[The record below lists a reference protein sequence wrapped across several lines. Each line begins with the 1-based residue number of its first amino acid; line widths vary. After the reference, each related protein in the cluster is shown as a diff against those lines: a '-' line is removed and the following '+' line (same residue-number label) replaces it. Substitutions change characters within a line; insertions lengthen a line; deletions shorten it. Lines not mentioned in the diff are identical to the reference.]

1 MRTQEVFRALS
12 DPTRRE
18 ILKLLQGGSL
28 TAGEIAERFPQ
39 TKASL
44 SHHFNILK
52 AGDLVR
58 SDRRGQNIVYSLNT
72 SVLEDV
78 SRLVLDLLGP
88 GSASSSAKP
97 EPASKAP
104 TSVRGA
110 GKVLLARRMVRRGV
124 AAHRVA
130 AW

>member
-1 MRTQEVFRALS
+1 MRTQAVFRALS

-18 ILKLLQGGSL
+18 ILKLFRGGSL

-52 AGDLVR
+52 VADLVR
-58 SDRRGQNIVYSLNT
+58 SDRRGQNLVYSLNT

-78 SRLVLDLLGP
+78 SRLVLDVLGSGNDARQP
-88 GSASSSAKP
+88 SSPK
-97 EPASKAP
+97 K
-104 TSVRGA
+104 R
-110 GKVLLARRMVRRGV
+110 ARQT
-124 AAHRVA
+124 
-130 AW
+130 